1 MVGAGDEDGVGAAV
15 EGTDVMEL
23 VVVLSVVAAAT
34 WALAVLSLV
43 LRAFT
48 EVVRWAAWASSRER
62 LAILPPGLIQVSTRW
77 PMALQFEQTRQDL
90 GLPTKAR
97 AVTLGIPG

>member
-1 MVGAGDEDGVGAAV
+1 VGLVVGAGDGDGVGAAV

-23 VVVLSVVAAAT
+23 VVVLSVVAAVT

-48 EVVRWAAWASSRER
+48 EWCVGQ
-62 LAILPPGLIQVSTRW
+62 PGPLQENGWPSCRQV
-77 PMALQFEQTRQDL
+77 
-90 GLPTKAR
+90 
-97 AVTLGIPG
+97 